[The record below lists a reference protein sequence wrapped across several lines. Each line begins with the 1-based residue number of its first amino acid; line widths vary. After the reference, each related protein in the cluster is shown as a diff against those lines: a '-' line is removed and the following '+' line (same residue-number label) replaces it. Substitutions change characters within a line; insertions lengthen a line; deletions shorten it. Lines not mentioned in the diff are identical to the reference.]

1 MPSYNL
7 AIVGFGNVGRAFLR
21 LMIAKETELR
31 RKYDIR
37 WRLTGVATRRVGWF
51 ADADG
56 FNPIALLNGHWP
68 ARAANAA
75 QPKDVREWLERA
87 KADVFF
93 EASSLEAQTG
103 QPALDHLKAALQ
115 GGAHAISANKGPVV
129 HGYRELSALAKEKNR
144 KFLFESTVMDGV
156 PIFSLFPLGLPATEL
171 RGFHGVLNSTTN
183 VVLTE
188 IEKGRTFADAVQR
201 AQTLGIA
208 ETDPTADLDGW
219 DAAVKLTALAIV
231 LMGADVKL
239 EQVKRTGIREL
250 SEEKIRAVR
259 AAGMRYKLVC
269 RAERKGDSVQCCVQ
283 PELLLASDPL
293 AGLEGTSSA
302 IRFDLWYRDQD
313 HRDSSDRQ
321 QSRGQRRCEEDRR
334 IAPREEH
341 SSPEILFDLRTQHEA
356 EQQRCRRQLQLDQQI
371 AEDAE
376 QRRLIDLERVV
387 L

>member
-21 LMIAKETELR
+21 LLIAKEAELR

-51 ADADG
+51 ADPDG

-68 ARAANAA
+68 ARVANSA

-103 QPALDHLKAALQ
+103 QPALDHLMAALQ
-115 GGAHAISANKGPVV
+115 GGANAISANKGPVV

-156 PIFSLFPLGLPATEL
+156 PIFSLFSLGLPAAEL

-201 AQTLGIA
+201 AQALGIA
-208 ETDPTADLDGW
+208 ETDSTADLDGW
-219 DAAVKLTALAIV
+219 DAA
-231 LMGADVKL
+231 
-239 EQVKRTGIREL
+239 VKRTGIREL

-283 PELLLASDPL
+283 PELLLASDAL

-302 IRFDLWYRDQD
+302 IRFDLDMFGL
-313 HRDSSDRQ
+313 S
-321 QSRGQRRCEEDRR
+321 
-334 IAPREEH
+334 IVEH
-341 SSPEILFDLRTQHEA
+341 NPGIEATAYGLLADLV
-356 EQQRCRRQLQLDQQI
+356 
-371 AEDAE
+371 
-376 QRRLIDLERVV
+376 RVAV
-387 L
+387 G

>member
-21 LMIAKETELR
+21 LLIAKEAELR
-31 RKYDIR
+31 REYDIR

-51 ADADG
+51 ADPDG

-68 ARAANAA
+68 ARAANLT

-283 PELLLASDPL
+283 PELLLASDAL

-302 IRFDLWYRDQD
+302 IRFDLDMFGL
-313 HRDSSDRQ
+313 S
-321 QSRGQRRCEEDRR
+321 
-334 IAPREEH
+334 IVEH
-341 SSPEILFDLRTQHEA
+341 NPGIEATAYGLLADLV
-356 EQQRCRRQLQLDQQI
+356 
-371 AEDAE
+371 
-376 QRRLIDLERVV
+376 RVAV
-387 L
+387 G